1 TYTVPYSAAKHAVV
15 ALSLA
20 LRAEATQLGVKVSVA
35 CPGAV
40 RSNIDQTSHVVNSRR
55 DVMEKFLQQGMAT
68 NNAAR
73 IILDG
78 VARNRANIVFPGSLR
93 FMWWLARFSPTLWR
107 WLSLLHIR
115 VLRTKVRMP
124 TQPMASR

>member
-1 TYTVPYSAAKHAVV
+1 MRRSEPDGNSGRY
-15 ALSLA
+15 
-20 LRAEATQLGVKVSVA
+20 LR
-35 CPGAV
+35 
-40 RSNIDQTSHVVNSRR
+40 RY
-55 DVMEKFLQQGMAT
+55 
-68 NNAAR
+68 
-73 IILDG
+73 
-78 VARNRANIVFPGSLR
+78 RANIVLPGSLH